1 MTNLGSILGLKL
13 RLRFDITGCSLK
25 TNKNQNK
32 KKNKKKMMWYPLVLL
47 LGDHKEFIAL

>member
-25 TNKNQNK
+25 TNKTQNEK
-32 KKNKKKMMWYPLVLL
+32 IRRK
-47 LGDHKEFIAL
+47 